1 MYAICRATI
10 RLRPHGGHASPKR
23 WIFATGCLSAGM
35 LALTAAPALASTY
48 TVTGLGSLGFGTTVA
63 TGINASGQITGESYL
78 GTEVQT
84 KCPTPKHKP
93 PCFTH
98 PGHAFRWSNGT
109 MTDLGTLGG
118 LDSSGNAINVLGEVV
133 GTSNTSNGGSS
144 AFADQNGV
152 MTAIDPGDATAVN
165 DSGEIAGAGPFL
177 VAGTPGDVFEQ
188 AFTYQT
194 GKTTVLGLLP
204 GEGGIFTDATG
215 INGSGEVVG
224 SGDNSASMERAWKYQ
239 NGTMTD
245 IGTLGGP
252 QASATAINSS
262 GQIVGFAQTSSDA
275 DHGFLY
281 MNGKMT
287 DLGLNVFP
295 YAINAHGVIVGQ
307 GPGGAVADSG
317 SGFQNLNSLI
327 PAGSGVTLNT
337 AVGINDNGQIVAN
350 GSDATGQSHAF
361 LLTPG

>member
-1 MYAICRATI
+1 MYPISRPANRSRPPAGGES
-10 RLRPHGGHASPKR
+10 LRGRVVLA
-23 WIFATGCLSAGM
+23 ACVSAGI
-35 LALTAAPALASTY
+35 LASTAAPALASTY
-48 TVTGLGSLGFGTTVA
+48 TVTGLGSLGFGSTVA
-63 TGINASGQITGESYL
+63 TGINASAQITGESYL

-84 KCPTPKHKP
+84 KCPTPKHKG

-98 PGHAFRWSNGT
+98 PGHAFLWSNGA

-118 LDSSGNAINVLGEVV
+118 LDSKGNAINDLGEVV

-144 AFADQNGV
+144 SFADHNGV
-152 MTAIDPGDATAVN
+152 MTAIDPGAATAVN
-165 DSGEIAGAGPFL
+165 GSGTIAGAGPFL

-188 AFTYQT
+188 AFTYQN
-194 GKTTVLGLLP
+194 GNTTVLGLLP
-204 GEGGIFTDATG
+204 GEGGIFTAASG
-215 INGSGEVVG
+215 INSSGEIVG

-252 QASATAINSS
+252 QASATAINGS
-262 GQIVGFAQTSSDA
+262 GQIVGFTQDSSDA

-281 MNGKMT
+281 TSGKMT

-295 YAINAHGVIVGQ
+295 DAINDLGVIVGQ
-307 GPGGAVADSG
+307 GPGGAVVDSG
-317 SGFQNLNSLI
+317 SGFQNLNNLI

-337 AVGINDNGQIVAN
+337 AVGINDSGQIVAN
-350 GSDATGQSHAF
+350 GSATTSPSHAF
-361 LLTPG
+361 LLTPN

>member
-1 MYAICRATI
+1 M
-10 RLRPHGGHASPKR
+10 
-23 WIFATGCLSAGM
+23 M
-35 LALTAAPALASTY
+35 LAACVSTAILASTAAPALASTY
-48 TVTGLGSLGFGTTVA
+48 TVTNLGSLGFGTTVA
-63 TGINASGQITGESYL
+63 TGINAGGQITGESYL

-98 PGHAFRWSNGT
+98 PGHAFLWSNGT

-118 LDSSGNAINVLGEVV
+118 LDSEGNAINDNGEVV

-152 MTAIDPGDATAVN
+152 MTAIDPGSATAVN
-165 DSGEIAGAGPFL
+165 DSGEIAGAGPFP
-177 VAGTPGDVFEQ
+177 VAGTPGDVFQQ
-188 AFTYQT
+188 AFTFQN
-194 GKTTVLGLLP
+194 GQTTVLGLIP
-204 GEGGIFTDATG
+204 GEGGVFSDATG

-224 SGDNSASMERAWKYQ
+224 SGDNSASDERAWKYQ

-281 MNGKMT
+281 SGVKMT

-295 YAINAHGVIVGQ
+295 DAINDFGVIVGQ
-307 GPGGAVADSG
+307 GPGGAVIDSG
-317 SGFQNLNSLI
+317 GALQNLNNLV
-327 PAGSGVTLNT
+327 PAGSGFTFSN
-337 AVGINDNGQIVAN
+337 AVGINDKGQIVAN
-350 GSDATGQSHAF
+350 GGNNITGQSGGF
-361 LLTPG
+361 LLTPN